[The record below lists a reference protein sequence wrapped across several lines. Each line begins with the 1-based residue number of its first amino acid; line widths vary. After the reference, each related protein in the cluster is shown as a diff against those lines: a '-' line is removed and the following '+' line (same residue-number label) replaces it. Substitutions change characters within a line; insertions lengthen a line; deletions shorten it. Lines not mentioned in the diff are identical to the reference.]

1 MLFRSDPLTLVVR
14 YSRGSRL
21 LPSTRTPKAGL
32 TVHSTKASHTRLVL
46 TVNPA
51 FGVRVLGSNLDPRE
65 YLTTNVNGS
74 TNVATQANE
83 RTTSQ
88 SFSGSYINWQLR
100 LEMKL

>member
-1 MLFRSDPLTLVVR
+1 MLFRSVPGYTT
-14 YSRGSRL
+14 RL
-21 LPSTRTPKAGL
+21 DVDQTT
-32 TVHSTKASHTRLVL
+32 TVSTKRVWDAFVL
-46 TVNPA
+46 WTVSPA

-74 TNVATQANE
+74 TNVATSANE

-100 LEMKL
+100 LELKL